1 MSDDVSSC
9 VLLLRIIIL
18 AADLTDDGRLM
29 TCDVDELSSKGPNE
43 WESITNHKVNS
54 E

>member
-29 TCDVDELSSKGPNE
+29 TCDVDELSSKCPRGRMNGNH
-43 WESITNHKVNS
+43 ESQG